1 MKHLVLTTIAAVLLA
16 GCVVLM
22 WCWPSMDIYTAAGTG
37 NIGAVKKHLDAG
49 VDVNAKD
56 WLTDGTPLHSAAVF
70 GNNKIAQLLIDN
82 GAHVNEKDAYGCTP
96 LHIAAAKEHKDI
108 AELLIEKGADVNA
121 KRDDGRTPL
130 HYAAFHGYK
139 ETCQMLINKG
149 ADMNAKIVSGEG
161 KGQTPL
167 DLAVNKKQYEIVF
180 LLHKINV
187 KKTEELKVG
196 GK

>member
-1 MKHLVLTTIAAVLLA
+1 MKHILITIAAVVLV

-22 WCWPSMDIYTAAGTG
+22 WCWPSMDIWTAAGTG

-56 WLTDGTPLHSAAVF
+56 WLMDGTPLHSAAVF
-70 GNNKIAQLLIDN
+70 GNKKIAQLLIDN
-82 GAHVNEKDAYGCTP
+82 GA
-96 LHIAAAKEHKDI
+96 
-108 AELLIEKGADVNA
+108 DVNA
-121 KRDDGRTPL
+121 KRDDGLTPL

-149 ADMNAKIVSGEG
+149 ADMNAKVVSGEG

-187 KKTEELKVG
+187 KKTEELKAE

>member
-1 MKHLVLTTIAAVLLA
+1 MKHILITIAAVVLV

-22 WCWPSMDIYTAAGTG
+22 WCWPSMDIWTAAGTG

-56 WLTDGTPLHSAAVF
+56 WLLDGTPLHSAAVF
-70 GNNKIAQLLIDN
+70 GNKKIAQLLIDN

-96 LHIAAAKEHKDI
+96 LHIAKTKDF
-108 AELLIEKGADVNA
+108 AELLIDNGADVNA

-149 ADMNAKIVSGEG
+149 ADMNAKVVLGEG

-187 KKTEELKVG
+187 KKTEELKAES
-196 GK
+196 K